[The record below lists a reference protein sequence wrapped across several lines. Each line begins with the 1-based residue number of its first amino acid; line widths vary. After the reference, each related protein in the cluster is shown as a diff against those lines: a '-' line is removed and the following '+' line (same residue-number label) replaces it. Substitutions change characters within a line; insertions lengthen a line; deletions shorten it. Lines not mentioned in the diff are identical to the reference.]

1 MYSSSLAHTKWKCQ
15 YHIVFIPKYR
25 RRVLYGR
32 LKSDIRE
39 IIKKLCEYKKV
50 EIIEGAVC
58 LDHVH
63 ICVEIPPKLSVSDF
77 VGYLKGKSALMVFD
91 KYPELGSKCDRTFW
105 SKGYYVSTVGNLTE
119 DAIKKY
125 IQEQKEE
132 EQRKETERD

>member
-58 LDHVH
+58 SDHVH
-63 ICVEIPPKLSVSDF
+63 ICVAIPPKLSVSDF
-77 VGYLKGKSALMVFD
+77 VGYLKAYCKSGEGWKLWNAISSGKTLCRYQTSFD
-91 KYPELGSKCDRTFW
+91 
-105 SKGYYVSTVGNLTE
+105 VS
-119 DAIKKY
+119 
-125 IQEQKEE
+125 
-132 EQRKETERD
+132 R